1 MSAKISFGIGAV
13 NCGVMPFDKIGQ
25 FAHSAATAKRHI
37 YPKQH
42 IY

>member
-1 MSAKISFGIGAV
+1 MSAKISFGIDAV
-13 NCGVMPFDKIGQ
+13 NCGVMLFDKIGRC
-25 FAHSAATAKRHI
+25 AHSAAPAKRHI